1 MNRIVYLGFRC
12 SYIIYA
18 FVSYS
23 HWFSFRISVGA
34 AAIAGICFITSFS
47 LPLSLIFPC
56 AFSQCWSQFFWYLR
70 RLSKQRSQKKKIGVQ
85 HNTIEKWSKWK
96 WFAFFRECKTI
107 WKNFSS
113 TNFCMGMCLHQIDL
127 HTRLNRT
134 KLWNKANQR
143 QAREKNEI
151 NERKSVFMRIVSYF
165 LLFDCHFTHPLC
177 FSVSHCL
184 CFQQQQQQQHEYKYI
199 PKWREKRAQYLC
211 KCDSFL
217 MFTTSCHFLFLS
229 IVVHC
234 AFNTA

>member
-56 AFSQCWSQFFWYLR
+56 AFSRCWSQFFWYLR

-143 QAREKNEI
+143 QAREKKWNKRKEI
-151 NERKSVFMRIVSYF
+151 GFHANCF
-165 LLFDCHFTHPLC
+165 L
-177 FSVSHCL
+177 FSVVRLPLHSSTMFL
-184 CFQQQQQQQHEYKYI
+184 CI
-199 PKWREKRAQYLC
+199 TL
-211 KCDSFL
+211 S
-217 MFTTSCHFLFLS
+217 LFS
-229 IVVHC
+229 AAAAAAAWIQVYTKVTRKAC
-234 AFNTA
+234 TIFM